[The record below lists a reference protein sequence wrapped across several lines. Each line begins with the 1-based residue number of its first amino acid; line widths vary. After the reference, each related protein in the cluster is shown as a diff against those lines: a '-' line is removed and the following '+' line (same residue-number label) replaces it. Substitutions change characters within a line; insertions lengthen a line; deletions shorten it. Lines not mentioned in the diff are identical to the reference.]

1 VGGSGRG
8 CGSALA
14 RHFWLLP
21 LLLLLFPQQSL
32 QKEVN
37 NKIHQT
43 SNITTFVS
51 IAVRAAM
58 LDLSSSASSQMI
70 IIPWSLFL
78 IVHHTPKLVFVHI
91 NSLHHKHWS
100 KIQNANNNKWNYF
113 SFSVWLFKRRVR
125 QLFLLAFLTSL
136 SMTMFGLKTAT
147 WFIASF
153 QRFWRSIAF
162 SFLVQIMSYLRA
174 SNRPIIKLANSPFY
188 ININVLS

>member
-1 VGGSGRG
+1 MFDGQPVYGAHTVLQQGEPTQHALPVCGVGVGGSGRG

-70 IIPWSLFL
+70 IIP
-78 IVHHTPKLVFVHI
+78 
-91 NSLHHKHWS
+91 
-100 KIQNANNNKWNYF
+100 
-113 SFSVWLFKRRVR
+113 
-125 QLFLLAFLTSL
+125 
-136 SMTMFGLKTAT
+136 
-147 WFIASF
+147 
-153 QRFWRSIAF
+153 
-162 SFLVQIMSYLRA
+162 
-174 SNRPIIKLANSPFY
+174 
-188 ININVLS
+188 